1 MRDCPPFGQ
10 WRLGRANRGSFG
22 SAAINDLSGAEAEPW
37 QASRLQAKLCSAAD
51 PGAALEGLS
60 PRAGRQLAPRGLGGL
75 SRGWSPEQVAGRL
88 ARERGRRVIS
98 YESIYRFIYAQI

>member
-22 SAAINDLSGAEAEPW
+22 SAAIHDLSGAEAEPW
-37 QASRLQAKLCSAAD
+37 QQVGYKPSYAQQQTRARRWKGSRLERDASLRR
-51 PGAALEGLS
+51 EV
-60 PRAGRQLAPRGLGGL
+60 LAGL

-98 YESIYRFIYAQI
+98 CESIYRFI